1 MIRFAPSLGR
11 ALALTAPTIVCAALT
26 GCERAE
32 PSVVE
37 TGPPVVSVSRPLVQ
51 PVVDYDTYTG
61 RTRAVSTVEIRARVQ
76 GYLKEIRFEAG
87 DLVEAGQVLFVID
100 PREYEDAVALAEARV
115 EQAKARTRLAA
126 VERDRYRTLAQRDVG
141 SRQDFDRAAAAYDV
155 AVAEAKGAEAEL
167 RRARLDLSF
176 TEVTSPIT
184 GQTGAHMV
192 DVGNL
197 ITVGKTDDNL
207 LTTIVS
213 VDPMF
218 VDFDVDERALLRY
231 RKNASERR
239 GEELDATRI
248 REAMVPVEMGLAV
261 EPGYPHVGI
270 LDFADNR
277 IDPNTGTLRA
287 RGVFPNPNQLLSPGL
302 FARVRIPLGK
312 PEDAILIAE
321 SALGS
326 DQGIRFA
333 YVVDDENRVERR
345 LVGLGPVVSG
355 MAVVTEGL
363 TADDRVIVTGIQRVR
378 EGIVVEPRDVP
389 MPMPP
394 GTEEA
399 LAVASE
405 ESADL
410 EVPNLPTIGIT
421 EAAGM
426 DEPELPPTTDETDT
440 STSPNAEVDPAS
452 ESTPDPD
459 AP

>member
-1 MIRFAPSLGR
+1 
-11 ALALTAPTIVCAALT
+11 
-26 GCERAE
+26 
-32 PSVVE
+32 
-37 TGPPVVSVSRPLVQ
+37 
-51 PVVDYDTYTG
+51 
-61 RTRAVSTVEIRARVQ
+61 
-76 GYLKEIRFEAG
+76 
-87 DLVEAGQVLFVID
+87 
-100 PREYEDAVALAEARV
+100 
-115 EQAKARTRLAA
+115 
-126 VERDRYRTLAQRDVG
+126 
-141 SRQDFDRAAAAYDV
+141 
-155 AVAEAKGAEAEL
+155 
-167 RRARLDLSF
+167 
-176 TEVTSPIT
+176 
-184 GQTGAHMV
+184 MV

-207 LTTIVS
+207 LTTVVS

-287 RGVFPNPNQLLSPGL
+287 RGVFPNPDRLLSPGL

-312 PEDAILIAE
+312 PEDQILIAE
-321 SALGS
+321 TALGS

-333 YVVDDENRVERR
+333 YVVDVENRVERR
-345 LVGLGPVVSG
+345 LVAVGPIFSG

-363 TADDRVIVTGIQRVR
+363 AAEDRVIVSGIQRVR
-378 EGIVVEPRDVP
+378 EGIAVEPRDVP

-405 ESADL
+405 ASGAL
-410 EVPNLPTIGIT
+410 EIPDLPTIGIT

-426 DEPELPPTTDETDT
+426 EEPEDPPVPDGPTD
-440 STSPNAEVDPAS
+440 EVDPTS
-452 ESTPDPD
+452 GSIPDPD